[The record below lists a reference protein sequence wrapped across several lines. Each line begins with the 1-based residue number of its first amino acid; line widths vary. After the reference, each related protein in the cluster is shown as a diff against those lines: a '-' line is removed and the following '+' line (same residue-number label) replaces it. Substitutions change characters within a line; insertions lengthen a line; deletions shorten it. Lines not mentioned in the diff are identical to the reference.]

1 MEKLS
6 PLEQNA
12 AKQLESF
19 DPFANLPIPGFS
31 LKKYE
36 RDKAKEAEAKKQ
48 AEEPKK
54 EEPVVKKSQ
63 KEKKPTRKAKL
74 ESVLP
79 PEPENIKIESQD
91 NPIIESRNPEGM
103 PSYRCEFSG
112 RDIFVGFL
120 SYKATNPVTALIL
133 TSFALDFGRDKIR
146 FDLELGDKKTHE
158 ARNRLVDKFLQTDAR
173 WMLMIDD
180 DIIPSIGR
188 PNFLKH
194 WVSVARNVLE
204 MPLQRH
210 IIHKLIGNNKSIVGT
225 AYFNGHENSELV
237 CSDKSL
243 AVRARHFDDAL
254 VQVEWTGTGSL
265 LVHRRVFED
274 IKKSG
279 GEFFDANDAS
289 FFSRAKKVGHDTF
302 IDLSIPTFHVGMKA
316 F

>member
-1 MEKLS
+1 MDTKTT
-6 PLEQNA
+6 
-12 AKQLESF
+12 QLEKNTANALDSF
-19 DPFANLPIPGFS
+19 DPFANLVMPFRR
-31 LKKYE
+31 KKKE
-36 RDKAKEAEAKKQ
+36 QEEVETPKESVKKQPKVKAKPEKKSRL
-48 AEEPKK
+48 EKVVPPKK
-54 EEPVVKKSQ
+54 EDIVEEVF
-63 KEKKPTRKAKL
+63 
-74 ESVLP
+74 ES
-79 PEPENIKIESQD
+79 
-91 NPIIESRNPEGM
+91 PIIESRTPEGA
-103 PSYRCEFSG
+103 PSYRCEFLG
-112 RDIFVGFL
+112 QDIFIGFL

-133 TSFALDFGRDKIR
+133 TALALDFGRDKIR

-158 ARNRLVDKFLQTDAR
+158 ARNRLVDKFLQTNAR
-173 WMLMIDD
+173 WMMMIDD

-194 WVSVARNVLE
+194 WVSAARNVLE

-225 AYFNGHENSELV
+225 AYFNGHENPELV

-243 AVRARHFDDAL
+243 AVRARQFDDAL
-254 VQVEWTGTGSL
+254 VQVDWTGSGSL

-289 FFSRAKKVGHDTF
+289 FFARAKKVGHETF

>member
-1 MEKLS
+1 MDTK
-6 PLEQNA
+6 A
-12 AKQLESF
+12 TQLEKNTANALDSF
-19 DPFANLPIPGFS
+19 DPFANLVMPFRH
-31 LKKYE
+31 KKKE
-36 RDKAKEAEAKKQ
+36 QTEVVTPKESVKKQPKVKAKPEKKPRL
-48 AEEPKK
+48 EKVVPPKK
-54 EEPVVKKSQ
+54 EDII
-63 KEKKPTRKAKL
+63 EKVF
-74 ESVLP
+74 E
-79 PEPENIKIESQD
+79 
-91 NPIIESRNPEGM
+91 NPIIESRTPEGM
-103 PSYRCEFSG
+103 PSYRCEFGG

-133 TSFALDFGRDKIR
+133 TALALDFGRDKIR

-173 WMLMIDD
+173 WMMMIDD

-194 WVSVARNVLE
+194 WVSAARNVLE

-243 AVRARHFDDAL
+243 AVRARQFDDAL
-254 VQVEWTGTGSL
+254 VQVDWTGAGSL